1 MPRCEMIVDF
11 QVDRHGDVGDEIE
24 CGREAIMRD
33 NNVSMCFTCA
43 RAMVE
48 EGDILSARG
57 TRRFREIERVVA
69 SLPS

>member
-1 MPRCEMIVDF
+1 MKCEVI
-11 QVDRHGDVGDEIE
+11 GDILYDIDGRQIGEVE
-24 CGREAIMRD
+24 CGREAILRD
-33 NNVSMCFTCA
+33 NDVSMCFTCA
-43 RAMVE
+43 RAMAE